1 MPRAYWLLPKL
12 VLSNQIMVVTPSTAE
27 FERNLN
33 KIERHDSSV
42 YDMDIVN
49 ELYIEDSEI
58 IPHRPYNL
66 VTGEFRFKGEEH
78 DKYLGTAALPKKEE
92 FINPFA
98 PAKEPEAP
106 SSGNVVPTRHT
117 ARGRLIER
125 LKGLFG
131 RASSSIKPQWDA
143 QAVFDE
149 AKFVHFSDWP
159 YPKPWMNAPYHQTQ
173 SLRPACVDGLVHS
186 TCDARRIWLHLYED
200 FKARRTV
207 SRRRPQLDE
216 AEAYSPAH
224 LRLGLRLSPFC
235 TQLPDSPRFDR

>member
-49 ELYIEDSEI
+49 ELYMEDSEI

-66 VTGEFRFKGEEH
+66 VTGDFRFKGEEH
-78 DKYLGTAALPKKEE
+78 NKYLGTAALPRKEE
-92 FINPFA
+92 VINPFA
-98 PAKEPEAP
+98 PTKEPEAKP
-106 SSGNVVPTRHT
+106 SDNVLTTKPKSRSKLTR
-117 ARGRLIER
+117 R
-125 LKGLFG
+125 LKALFA
-131 RASSSIKPQWDA
+131 RASSDSKLHWDA

-159 YPKPWMNAPYHQTQ
+159 YPKPWLNAPYHQTQ
-173 SLRPACVDGLVHS
+173 SLRPACEGGLVHS
-186 TCDARRIWLHLYED
+186 TCPARKIWLHLYED
-200 FKARRTV
+200 FRARRSV
-207 SRRRPQLDE
+207 SCH
-216 AEAYSPAH
+216 AK
-224 LRLGLRLSPFC
+224 RLC
-235 TQLPDSPRFDR
+235 